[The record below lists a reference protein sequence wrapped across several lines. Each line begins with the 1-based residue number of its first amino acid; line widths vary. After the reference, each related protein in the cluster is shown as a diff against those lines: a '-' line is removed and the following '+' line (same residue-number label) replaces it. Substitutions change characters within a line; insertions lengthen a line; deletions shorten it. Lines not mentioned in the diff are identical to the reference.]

1 MRHDVAVQRPAC
13 NPKAIADVLDGDGSR
28 LVELER
34 QGKGLAV
41 NGFRPAATPAPTAGA
56 GEAGQWPFPQEIPC
70 EFRQRARHLKKAH
83 STEFSGGV
91 DPSSSKAST
100 REDLPIEEPVCC
112 G

>member
-56 GEAGQWPFPQEIPC
+56 GEACQCPFPQEIPF
-70 EFRQRARHLKKAH
+70 EFRKRARHLKKAH
-83 STEFSGGV
+83 SIAFSGGEFQPL
-91 DPSSSKAST
+91 DESHL
-100 REDLPIEEPVCC
+100 R
-112 G
+112 